1 MRVILITGL
10 LQLGFIVATACKQTV
25 LCDPVKVFVKR
36 VLTVL
41 PFCIIDA
48 AKLLCTS
55 LKKIF
60 CCGQER
66 NKEFFFYF
74 ELWDQATIITL
85 QNQNPVSVHIRQTSP
100 SLVDIVRLFVCSCCN
115 NSVNHTNQF
124 WCKLVSGVSQINGL
138 TFISKCL
145 ANAYSVFLK
154 FEGC

>member
-10 LQLGFIVATACKQTV
+10 LQLGFIVATTCKQTV

-55 LKKIF
+55 LKKYFAVDKSRI
-60 CCGQER
+60 R
-66 NKEFFFYF
+66 NFFSTSNCKVKPQ
-74 ELWDQATIITL
+74 LLL